1 MGFNGI
7 KIKEKIVSVSDKNTI
22 LIDNIDNSGKI
33 GDSLIPV
40 NENNKNDNTFLMFY
54 NNEIVFK
61 KIIDDVLSDET
72 TWSSNKINNFVTSK
86 IDDIVFI
93 PVLDYISNKKYYK
106 NQIILYENDL
116 YLVKQDFISTNI
128 ANDINNIKKL
138 NDSETSGGVNYKQV
152 IFNNVKENDVKII
165 NLENINKYNKHVF
178 VLKKEI
184 LDLIVFNIIDVNENK
199 WNKIGNIDF
208 DNTIKLKY
216 AYIFD
221 TDIDNNVYITN
232 EININDYADINLI
245 SIV

>member
-152 IFNNVKENDVKII
+152 M
-165 NLENINKYNKHVF
+165 
-178 VLKKEI
+178 
-184 LDLIVFNIIDVNENK
+184 
-199 WNKIGNIDF
+199 
-208 DNTIKLKY
+208 
-216 AYIFD
+216 
-221 TDIDNNVYITN
+221 
-232 EININDYADINLI
+232 
-245 SIV
+245 